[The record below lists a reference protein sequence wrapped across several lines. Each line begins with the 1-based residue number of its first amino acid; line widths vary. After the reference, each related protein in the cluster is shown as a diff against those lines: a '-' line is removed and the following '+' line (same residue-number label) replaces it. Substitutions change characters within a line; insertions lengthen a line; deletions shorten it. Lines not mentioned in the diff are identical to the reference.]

1 MPYNLGS
8 NFKVQT
14 LTARNHFFSMFP
26 RIHLQ
31 WPRGWRKFADSLVI
45 AHILKATE
53 RKRKNQTTQTKFNG
67 FVFCFLMVIYN

>member
-45 AHILKATE
+45 AHILKAIE
-53 RKRKNQTTQTKFNG
+53 RKRKIKLRKQNLTDLF
-67 FVFCFLMVIYN
+67 FVF